1 VAQGHQNASQHTNRP
16 SVGVCYYDE
25 AHFKLAITSI
35 LIAFAATAV
44 WCLAYPLLFPDR
56 FQADQA
62 KFQQWL
68 ADHSRSNK

>member
-1 VAQGHQNASQHTNRP
+1 MKRT
-16 SVGVCYYDE
+16 
-25 AHFKLAITSI
+25 FKLAMTSI

-68 ADHSRSNK
+68 ADHPTPNQ